1 LEHKQIQNQAIQDKD
16 LMMMLEVKVSQL
28 EGDNMNKELKVK
40 DLELINQEL
49 ELKMKNILVKICFFT
64 LLVC

>member
-1 LEHKQIQNQAIQDKD
+1 
-16 LMMMLEVKVSQL
+16 MMMLEVKVSQL